1 MIKKTPIYDFYRV
14 VNCVLWIVSESI
26 PKAILFYFCLV
37 KILITQRRKGF
48 IPLNPTRR
56 SLPLLLSHRVRPVML
71 RAFAQIATRFSV
83 IFITITGF
91 ANSKLCASASLR
103 DVRHIMGLVKI

>member
-1 MIKKTPIYDFYRV
+1 
-14 VNCVLWIVSESI
+14 
-26 PKAILFYFCLV
+26 
-37 KILITQRRKGF
+37 
-48 IPLNPTRR
+48 
-56 SLPLLLSHRVRPVML
+56 ML

-83 IFITITGF
+83 IFITITGL